1 MSIFKQ
7 YMLSLRSLMILVEQK
22 GGGIAEKKYITWI
35 VGIYNITSSVFLKMY
50 IVQKTA
56 IVKLRAVLSIGRSVL
71 NLCIY

>member
-22 GGGIAEKKYITWI
+22 GGGIAEKKYITCI
-35 VGIYNITSSVFLKMY
+35 VGIYNKLSISKMY